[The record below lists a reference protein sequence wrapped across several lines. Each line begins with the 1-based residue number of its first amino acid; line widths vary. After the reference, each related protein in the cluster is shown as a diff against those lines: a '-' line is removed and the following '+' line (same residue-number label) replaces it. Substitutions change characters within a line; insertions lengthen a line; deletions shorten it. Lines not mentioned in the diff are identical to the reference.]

1 MNDLDTL
8 IANVLEWGRIRGLH
22 ATDDLKPQLTKLIE
36 ELGEVA
42 AGVARDDDVRILDGI
57 GDLLVVMINLGAVW
71 NIRYGTP
78 EAALAPEAHDFMRKA
93 LDHAWNQIAN
103 RTGKTVD
110 GVFVK
115 DTAAAMYP

>member
-1 MNDLDTL
+1 MKDLDTL

-22 ATDDLKPQLTKLIE
+22 TTDDLKPQLTKLME

-42 AGVARDDDVRILDGI
+42 AGVARNDDVQILDGI
-57 GDLLVVMINLGAVW
+57 GDLLVVMINFGAVW

-78 EAALAPEAHDFMRKA
+78 EDAHDFMRKA

-103 RTGKTVD
+103 RTGKTVN

-115 DTAAAMYP
+115 EELVTAADMYP